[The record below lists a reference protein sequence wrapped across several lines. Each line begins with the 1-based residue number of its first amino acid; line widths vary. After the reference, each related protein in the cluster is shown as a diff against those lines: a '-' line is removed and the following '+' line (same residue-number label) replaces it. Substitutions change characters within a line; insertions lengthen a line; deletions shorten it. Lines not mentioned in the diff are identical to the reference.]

1 MEKKC
6 STIMPNLLCLLLQ
19 FLYSIMFLATLQGA
33 TVCHETKGTRDGRF
47 TIQFFSINL
56 LDLLFHSF
64 DEIVPRSK
72 KRVQKVCP
80 AITTVYS
87 KATLNMT
94 NSSWCC
100 NKRCLDNGLQLLGWF
115 CYSHSFT
122 NWFSM
127 ILIVWKQKVPQA
139 H

>member
-1 MEKKC
+1 MRHKGP
-6 STIMPNLLCLLLQ
+6 STADLPHN
-19 FLYSIMFLATLQGA
+19 F
-33 TVCHETKGTRDGRF
+33 K
-47 TIQFFSINL
+47 FFRINL
-56 LDLLFHSF
+56 LDLQFHSV
-64 DEIVPRSK
+64 DQ
-72 KRVQKVCP
+72 KRVQVCP

-87 KATLNMT
+87 KATLNMA

-127 ILIVWKQKVPQA
+127 ILIVWKQKVPQP
-139 H
+139 HKQSHPTQPNSSNLHDYIPFCDHTLVLRNLTFHIL